1 MPETVRPFLS
11 LKTMN
16 YQSSIPEVEISGII
30 FEYVYDRS
38 LRDLPIPTVRG
49 IFPGMLFCFTAHR
62 PGSVEI
68 GSDWV
73 YAIAT
78 KVSPY
83 TSSRGHNFHGQLSH
97 VYFNVV
103 TDIASVVIA

>member
-1 MPETVRPFLS
+1 M
-11 LKTMN
+11 K

-38 LRDLPIPTVRG
+38 LRDLPIPVAKG
-49 IFPGMLFCFTAHR
+49 ICPGMLFCFAAYR

-68 GSDWV
+68 GTDWV

-83 TSSRGHNFHGQLSH
+83 TSIRGQSFHGQLSH

-103 TDIASVVIA
+103 TDIASVVIT